1 MGVIASIGNIYFVY
15 QFLKKLVTPFEKT
28 EAFKLGIIDEKG
40 KILKRRRDLE
50 TSDEK
55 SAYNLSDTLVW
66 NLKKILGKIPFGK
79 SKLASYAAALWL
91 IKEQDNGKIFVNEK
105 ELEAQFFD
113 YFEKLQSDELSENVY
128 DNVTDKIAI
137 GILQAYDEEQ
147 ASHEKF
153 LELATEYTG
162 LSKKYIQE
170 EFLTMTLP
178 FDETINREIEQYLNE
193 DTPVSNAGS
202 GNVAMRGLPLGDP
215 PKGMVMKRFAGID
228 VFAVNPS
235 LYSKSN
241 NKKKKYDRYS
251 RYVGEDEAGEYIR
264 MFARKYPKKPIIVM
278 DSVTGCMQF
287 LRHGFG
293 K

>member
-1 MGVIASIGNIYFVY
+1 MGIIASIGNIYFVY

-28 EAFKLGIIDEKG
+28 KAFEMGIIDKDG

-50 TSDEK
+50 TKDEK
-55 SAYNLSDTLVW
+55 AAYTLSDTLIW
-66 NLKKILGKIPFGK
+66 NLKKILGKIPLGK

-91 IKEQDNGKIFVNEK
+91 IKEQGNGKIFVNEK
-105 ELEAQFFD
+105 ELEKQFFD
-113 YFEKLQSDELSENVY
+113 YFEKLENDELNESTY
-128 DNVTDKIAI
+128 DNVSDKKVI

-147 ASHEKF
+147 ESHAKF
-153 LELATEYTG
+153 LTLANVYTG

-178 FDETINREIEQYLNE
+178 FDETINEEFEQFLDE
-193 DTPVSNAGS
+193 DAPVTGTAG
-202 GNVAMRGLPLGDP
+202 VATRGIPLGTP
-215 PKGMVMKRFAGID
+215 PKGLVMKKFAGMD

-235 LYSKSN
+235 LYPKSRQG
-241 NKKKKYDRYS
+241 KKKYDRYS
-251 RYVGEDEAGEYIR
+251 RYVGEDEAGNYIR
-264 MFARKYPKKPIIVM
+264 AYARKYPKKPIIVM
-278 DSVTGCMQF
+278 DSDTGCMQF

>member
-28 EAFKLGIIDEKG
+28 AAFELGIIDEKG
-40 KILKRRRDLE
+40 KILKRRRDLDTTE
-50 TSDEK
+50 EK
-55 SAYNLSDTLVW
+55 EAYNLSDTLVW
-66 NLKKILGKIPFGK
+66 NLKKILGKIPLGK

-91 IKEQDNGKIFVNEK
+91 IKEQDNGKIFVSEK

-128 DNVTDKIAI
+128 DNVTDKVVI

-147 ASHEKF
+147 ISHAKF
-153 LELATEYTG
+153 LTLANEYTG
-162 LSKKYIQE
+162 LTKKYIQE

-178 FDETINREIEQYLNE
+178 FDETINKEFEQYLNE
-193 DTPVSNAGS
+193 DSPVTGTV
-202 GNVAMRGLPLGDP
+202 GVATRGIPLGEP
-215 PKGMVMKRFAGID
+215 PKGIVMKRFAGVD

-235 LYSKSN
+235 LYPKSN

-251 RYVGEDEAGEYIR
+251 RYVGEDDAGNYIR

>member
-1 MGVIASIGNIYFVY
+1 MGIIASIGNIYFVY

-28 EAFKLGIIDEKG
+28 KAFELGIIDEKG

-50 TSDEK
+50 TKDEK
-55 SAYNLSDTLVW
+55 AAYTLSDTLVW

-91 IKEQDNGKIFVNEK
+91 IKEQGNGKIFVNEK
-105 ELEAQFFD
+105 ELEKQFFD
-113 YFEKLQSDELSENVY
+113 YFEKLENDELNESTY
-128 DNVTDKIAI
+128 DNVSDKIVI

-147 ASHEKF
+147 ESHSKF
-153 LELATEYTG
+153 LTLANMYTG

-178 FDETINREIEQYLNE
+178 FNETINREFEQFLDE
-193 DTPVSNAGS
+193 DAPVTGTAG
-202 GNVAMRGLPLGDP
+202 VATRGIPLGQP
-215 PKGMVMKRFAGID
+215 PKGVVMKRFAGMD
-228 VFAVNPS
+228 VFKVNPS
-235 LYSKSN
+235 TYPKSRYG
-241 NKKKKYDRYS
+241 KKKFDRYS
-251 RYVGEDEAGEYIR
+251 RYVGEDEAGQYIR
-264 MFARKYPKKPIIVM
+264 AYARKYPKKPIIVM
-278 DSVTGCMQF
+278 DSDTGCMQF